1 MTYDISEEAAND
13 LEDIWYYTLENWSLE
28 QADRY
33 LKLVLEEIT
42 YLAGKPEVGKDY
54 GKVRKRYRIAK
65 VKSHFIFYKINL
77 KENNLIVIRVL
88 HEMMDIES
96 HLI

>member
-13 LEDIWYYTLENWSLE
+13 LEDIWLYTLENWSLE

-33 LKLVLEEIT
+33 LRLVLEEII
-42 YLAGKPEVGKDY
+42 YLAGKPEAGKDY
-54 GKVRKRYRIAK
+54 GKVRKGYRIAK
-65 VKSHFIFYKINL
+65 VKSHFIFYKINF
-77 KENNLIVIRVL
+77 KANNLIVIRVL

-96 HLI
+96 HLL

>member
-13 LEDIWYYTLENWSLE
+13 LEDIWRYTLENWSLE

-33 LKLVLEEIT
+33 LRIVLEEII
-42 YLAGKPEVGKDY
+42 YLAGNPEAGKDY
-54 GKVRKRYRIAK
+54 RKVRNGYRISK
-65 VKSHFIFYKINL
+65 VKSHFIFYKINH
-77 KENNLIVIRVL
+77 KEYNLTVIRVL